1 MYYNLARTQQQKD
14 FQTREF
20 INATADIIDEL
31 SFTTEAELHA
41 LRKENEEQRIRI
53 ERLEEQLQTRTKPNM
68 ITADIKLS
76 EESLDKAQADLVKA
90 LQKGFSR

>member
-1 MYYNLARTQQQKD
+1 MYYNLARTPQQKD

-68 ITADIKLS
+68 ITADIRLS